1 MKTRNEVLEIL
12 RNQKSSLLENYQ
24 ITRLGIFGSYAREQ
38 QTPNSDLDILV
49 NYDLPPT
56 LIKLIEL
63 RDYLSHIFAI
73 KVDIVTENG
82 LKPRIRERVLSEVIY
97 L

>member
-63 RDYLSHIFAI
+63 SDYLSHIFAI